1 MQSAQKQNSPQPN
14 PSRSDLINRRKK
26 KATWLVVSLL
36 LLSFLIITLGIF
48 ATTRTESVSVTGY
61 GSGIIFAFGSF
72 LGILG
77 LFLEENRKQL
87 LIAAIVFLSLGI
99 IASFFCLVVDG
110 VFIVLN
116 IDLRPLRAGR
126 CQYYTSGHSYLY
138 ENYFASVPCQ
148 GLTESCS
155 LKVRSGTCYC
165 CDLYDCANGGYLNN
179 HYEYV
184 GVRSCQEVL
193 SLYVMIWLLTALNL
207 SAFFLGILATAVLG
221 SIKDV
226 KGSAVSPEL
235 NTQLLAPT
243 NYRHSYIQHK
253 ELNGALSPTAPLLQ
267 QDPGAS
273 SLYLNPSVH
282 FTPPALSELTPASH
296 PDTRNPPPFAP
307 LYNLLPHKTAAGYS
321 V

>member
-138 ENYFASVPCQ
+138 ENYFAS
-148 GLTESCS
+148 
-155 LKVRSGTCYC
+155 
-165 CDLYDCANGGYLNN
+165 
-179 HYEYV
+179 
-184 GVRSCQEVL
+184 
-193 SLYVMIWLLTALNL
+193 
-207 SAFFLGILATAVLG
+207 
-221 SIKDV
+221 
-226 KGSAVSPEL
+226 
-235 NTQLLAPT
+235 
-243 NYRHSYIQHK
+243 
-253 ELNGALSPTAPLLQ
+253 
-267 QDPGAS
+267 
-273 SLYLNPSVH
+273 NPSVH

>member
-1 MQSAQKQNSPQPN
+1 M
-14 PSRSDLINRRKK
+14 
-26 KATWLVVSLL
+26 
-36 LLSFLIITLGIF
+36 
-48 ATTRTESVSVTGY
+48 
-61 GSGIIFAFGSF
+61 
-72 LGILG
+72 
-77 LFLEENRKQL
+77 
-87 LIAAIVFLSLGI
+87 FLSLGI

-116 IDLRPLRAGR
+116 IDLRPLHAGR

-207 SAFFLGILATAVLG
+207 SAFFLGIVATAVLG

-226 KGSAVSPEL
+226 KGSAVCPEL
-235 NTQLLAPT
+235 NTQLLAAA

-273 SLYLNPSVH
+273 SLYPNPSVH
-282 FTPPALSELTPASH
+282 FTPPALTELIPASP
-296 PDTRNPPPFAP
+296 PDNNPPPFAP
-307 LYNLLPHKTAAGYS
+307 LYNLQPHKTVAGYS

>member
-1 MQSAQKQNSPQPN
+1 MQSAQKQNSSQPN

-26 KATWLVVSLL
+26 KATWLVASLL
-36 LLSFLIITLGIF
+36 LLSFLIIALGIF
-48 ATTRTESVSVTGY
+48 TTTRTESVSVTGY

-87 LIAAIVFLSLGI
+87 LIAAILFLSLGI

-116 IDLRPLRAGR
+116 IDLRPLQAGR

-207 SAFFLGILATAVLG
+207 TAFFLGILATAVLG

-226 KGSAVSPEL
+226 KGSAVRPEL

-243 NYRHSYIQHK
+243 NYSYIQHK
-253 ELNGALSPTAPLLQ
+253 ELSGVLSPTAPLLQ

-273 SLYLNPSVH
+273 SLYPNPSVH
-282 FTPPALSELTPASH
+282 LAPPALAELIPASH
-296 PDTRNPPPFAP
+296 PDTLNPPPFVSH
-307 LYNLLPHKTAAGYS
+307 YNLLPHKIAAGYS